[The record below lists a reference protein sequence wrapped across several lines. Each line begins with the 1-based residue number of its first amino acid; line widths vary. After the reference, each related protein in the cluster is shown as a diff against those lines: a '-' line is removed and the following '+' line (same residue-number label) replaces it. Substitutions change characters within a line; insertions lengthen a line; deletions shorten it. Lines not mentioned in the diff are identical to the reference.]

1 MAPYRQYTCGVILIA
16 VALCALLLGMH
27 ARPLISREPL
37 HISDP
42 IFIDVPVLDRYSFS
56 VRIGLLGQ
64 RDTRDTR

>member
-1 MAPYRQYTCGVILIA
+1 MAPRRQYTYGPILIA
-16 VALCALLLGMH
+16 IALCALLLGMR
-27 ARPLISREPL
+27 ARPLISREIL

-42 IFIDVPVLDRYSFS
+42 VFIDGPVLDRYSFG